1 MPASAPATPPPGAA
15 RSAAP
20 TDLVVFGGTGDLAMR
35 KLLPALLLCE
45 KDGRLAPTTRIVAVS
60 RDGIG
65 DADYR
70 GKAEAAVADN
80 PSVLRAGAVP
90 APVLRRFLDRLHHVP
105 LDLDDP
111 GDGWDRL
118 HALLEAAPDY
128 PAGDGAAGEAAAD
141 GAPGAPGGRGRVY
154 YLAMPPMLFGRIC
167 ADLEAHGLAGG
178 ESRVVLEKPL
188 GRDLESAR
196 EINDAVGAVF
206 SERRT
211 FRIDHYLGKETVQ
224 NLLALR
230 FANMFLEPVWNSRWI
245 DHVQITA
252 AETVGVGTRHG
263 YYDRSGAM
271 RDMVQNHLLQLLCL
285 IAMEP
290 PSSFDREAVRD
301 EKVKVL
307 QSLAPLAGDGALH
320 NTARGQYRAG
330 TQGGREVTG
339 YTGEPGADGASS
351 TETFV
356 ALEAAVANWRWA
368 GVPFYLRTGKRMA
381 RRYSEIV
388 VQFRDVPHPI
398 FPGQGTAHAP
408 NRLVIRLQPEETI
421 RLHMLAKEPGAGEL
435 RLRPAPLELS
445 LSDSFAVRSPDAYE
459 RLLMDVMNGD
469 PTLFMRRDEV
479 EAAWRWVDPIIGAW
493 QGTDPE
499 PYAPGGTGPRGAH
512 DLLARSGRAW
522 HEGEMNR

>member
-15 RSAAP
+15 RTAAP

-45 KDGRLAPTTRIVAVS
+45 KDGRLAPSTRIVAVS

-90 APVLRRFLDRLHHVP
+90 EPVLRRFLDRLHHVP
-105 LDLDDP
+105 LDLDEP
-111 GDGWDRL
+111 GDGWERL
-118 HALLEAAPDY
+118 ESLLGQAP
-128 PAGDGAAGEAAAD
+128 AQDGAE
-141 GAPGAPGGRGRVY
+141 RGRVY
-154 YLAMPPMLFGRIC
+154 YLAVPPMLFGRIC
-167 ADLEAHGLAGG
+167 ADLQAHGLAEGA
-178 ESRVVLEKPL
+178 SRVVLEKPL
-188 GRDLESAR
+188 GRDLRSAR

-245 DHVQITA
+245 DNVQITA

-263 YYDRSGAM
+263 YYDRAGAM

-290 PSSFDREAVRD
+290 PASFDREAVRD

-307 QSLAPLAGDGALH
+307 QSLAPLTGQDALRD
-320 NTARGQYRAG
+320 TARGQYAPG
-330 TQGGREVTG
+330 TAGGRPVPG

-356 ALEAAVANWRWA
+356 ALEASVANWRWA

-398 FPGQGTAHAP
+398 FPGQGAGGTP

-445 LSDSFAVRSPDAYE
+445 LSDRFAVRSPDAYE
-459 RLLMDVMNGD
+459 RLLMDVMAGD

-479 EAAWRWVDPIIGAW
+479 ETAWRWVDPIIDAW

-499 PYAPGGTGPRGAH
+499 PYAPGGTGPQGAH
-512 DLLARSGRAW
+512 DLLARTGRTW
-522 HEGEMNR
+522 HEGDMT